1 MDGGIFDIQ
10 HFSTGDGP
18 GIRTTVF
25 LKGCTLHCEWC
36 HNPESQSF
44 APEILLNATRCL
56 GCGACDAVC
65 PAGGKADAPGG
76 DDIPCGDDAP
86 GRDFSHAKAILADA
100 AARKASCP
108 PGCRLCTDACPTGC
122 LEVAGRRA
130 SVEEILAEVMQDEA
144 YYRHSGGGMTL
155 SGGEPFAQ
163 PAFSRELLRAAS
175 ERGLHTAVETSGNG
189 RREDFL
195 AAAPFVNIWL
205 WDIKLMEPELYRQYT
220 GGNLQT
226 MLDNFQAVAATGAEI
241 RFRVLFVP
249 EIHLTEGIAEATAA
263 LLKKYPQYPSEVIPY
278 HLLGNAKREKLGL
291 KEKRFREPSTQ
302 ETEVFAREIVERA
315 AQR

>member
-1 MDGGIFDIQ
+1 MFTAVEGGIFDIQ

-25 LKGCTLHCEWC
+25 LKGCTLRCEWC

-44 APEILLNATRCL
+44 SPEILLNATRCI

-65 PAGGKADAPGG
+65 PAGN
-76 DDIPCGDDAP
+76 
-86 GRDFSHAKAILADA
+86 AKDVLATA
-100 AARKASCP
+100 AARQAACQT
-108 PGCRLCTDACPTGC
+108 GCRFCADACPTGC
-122 LEVAGRRA
+122 LEVAGLSA
-130 SVEEILAEVMQDEA
+130 GVDEILVEVMQDEA

-155 SGGEPFAQ
+155 SGGEPMAQ
-163 PAFSRELLRAAS
+163 AAFSLELLRAAAGK
-175 ERGLHTAVETSGNG
+175 GLHTTVETSGNG

-195 AAAPFVNIWL
+195 AAAPFVNLWL
-205 WDIKLMEPELYRQYT
+205 WDIKLMDAALYRKYT

-226 MLDNFQAVAATGAEI
+226 MLDNLSSVAATGASI

-249 EIHLTEGIAEATAA
+249 EIHLQDGIAEATAA
-263 LLKKYPQYPSEVIPY
+263 LLKEYPQYNAEVIPY

-291 KEKRFREPSTQ
+291 PEKRFREPDAA
-302 ETEVFAREIVERA
+302 EAEGFARRINL
-315 AQR
+315 